1 MLVSWFLQFLLLL
14 ILNIWKYTN
23 GGGFAT
29 NDKFA
34 YEHPAIFPESLAE
47 DHILSWSNEGDLVL
61 DPMCGSGTTLKMA
74 KLNNRNYLGID
85 INQEYVNLS
94 QRRVENIIPYNEE
107 NLNPKSNFI
116 VVK

>member
-1 MLVSWFLQFLLLL
+1 M
-14 ILNIWKYTN
+14 
-23 GGGFAT
+23 
-29 NDKFA
+29 
-34 YEHPAIFPESLAE
+34 AE

-61 DPMCGSGTTLKMA
+61 DPMCGSRTTLKMA

-107 NLNPKSNFI
+107 NLNPKSKFV